1 MPQEIILS
9 EVLDRYVKGEK
20 VSAKEAQV
28 AVAAA
33 AGVREEF
40 MADALKK
47 LDEADP
53 RDPDYQVFLRVLQ
66 SMGDTLGR
74 NGIVSAQDMSRLWMA
89 IEMVR

>member
-1 MPQEIILS
+1 MSKEIILS
-9 EVLDRYVKGEK
+9 EVLDRYDNGEK
-20 VSAKEAQV
+20 VSAKEAQA

-33 AGVREEF
+33 AGVRHQF
-40 MADALKK
+40 MEDAFKK
-47 LDEADP
+47 LEEADP

-74 NGIVSAQDMSRLWMA
+74 HGIVSAKEMGRLWMA